1 MEEHKYTLVTVGARK
16 RRIGSVVSIDEAKE
30 IARQAAA
37 TASFLFRRRRV
48 PNGEATSLKAGSGRR
63 GWHGFSRELR
73 GEVEAEGAG

>member
-37 TASFLFRRRRV
+37 TASFLSRRRRV
-48 PNGEATSLKAGSGRR
+48 PNGEAT
-63 GWHGFSRELR
+63 F
-73 GEVEAEGAG
+73 